1 MTMGEPVVRRHWFRS
16 LRVQLSALLVLLIS
30 VGLLVAGFIATT
42 SLQGYLLGRVD
53 EQLERSADP
62 FARGFGPFGPGGQG
76 QQDGTGPGASN
87 PGASNPGASNPG
99 SSNPGSGPS
108 EESGRPSPPTRFYI
122 EVRDADGVA
131 EVLSTA
137 QAGTGQEPDV
147 PAWSMDEADA
157 RADRP
162 FTVGSVDGT
171 GEWRVIL
178 RPLDADAGYV
188 LVASDLADVRSTVG
202 RLVWLQLVVGAL
214 VVLAAGG
221 LGYVLV
227 RQRLRPLGGVVEAA
241 DDIAAGDLARRVPAG
256 RGSAEV
262 DELAEAFNAM
272 ADEIEEAFAAQAASE
287 TEARAR
293 EAQMRQFVAD
303 AGHELRTP
311 LTTVRGFAELLA
323 SGGTDTDAGALQR
336 IEAEAARMGVLIE
349 DLLLLARMDSQRPL
363 DAVPVDLLETTL
375 TSVQRIRA
383 LHPGHDVQTHVHLDA
398 GEPVVTG
405 DAMRLQQVVDNL
417 LNNAVLHT
425 PEGTHVDVTV
435 RTAVDATNAQIASIT
450 VADDG
455 PGIPADAA
463 ARIFERFYRVDSARS
478 RHTGGTGLGL
488 SIVAAIVAAH
498 GGTVALDA
506 MSASGTTM
514 VVTLPLAA

>member
-1 MTMGEPVVRRHWFRS
+1 MTETVPTARPRWFRL
-16 LRVQLSALLVLLIS
+16 LRVQLSALLVLLVS
-30 VGLLVAGFIATT
+30 VGLLVAGVIATA
-42 SLQGYLLGRVD
+42 SLQGYLVGRVD

-76 QQDGTGPGASN
+76 QQDGNGPAAATGPA
-87 PGASNPGASNPG
+87 
-99 SSNPGSGPS
+99 SGPN

-122 EVRDADGVA
+122 EVRDASGVA

-147 PAWSMDEADA
+147 PAWSMDEANA

-162 FTVGSVDGT
+162 FTVSSVDGT

-188 LVASDLADVRSTVG
+188 LVAADLADVRSTVG
-202 RLVWLQLVVGAL
+202 RLVWLQFVVGAL
-214 VVLAAGG
+214 VVLAAGC

-227 RQRLRPLGGVVEAA
+227 RQRLRPLGGVIEAA
-241 DDIAAGDLARRVPAG
+241 DDVAAGDLARRVPAG

-262 DELAEAFNAM
+262 DELAHAFNAM

-287 TEARAR
+287 AEARAR

-323 SGGTDTDAGALQR
+323 SGGADTDADALQR
-336 IEAEAARMGVLIE
+336 IETEAARMGVLIE
-349 DLLLLARMDSQRPL
+349 DLLLLARMDSQRQL
-363 DAVPVDLLETTL
+363 ESVPVDLLEVVL
-375 TSVQRIRA
+375 ASVQRVRA
-383 LHPGHDVQTHVHLDA
+383 LHPGHQVQTHVRLDA
-398 GEPVVTG
+398 GEPVVVG
-405 DAMRLQQVVDNL
+405 DAMRLQQVIDNL

-425 PEGTHVDVTV
+425 PEGTHVEVTV
-435 RTAVDATNAQIASIT
+435 STSVDAAGMGIAAVT

-455 PGIPADAA
+455 PGIPTDAA
-463 ARIFERFYRVDSARS
+463 ERIFERFYRVDSARS

-488 SIVAAIVAAH
+488 SIVAAIIAAH
-498 GGTVALDA
+498 GGTVTLDQTA
-506 MSASGTTM
+506 ASGTTM
-514 VVTLPLAA
+514 VVTLPLATDA

>member
-1 MTMGEPVVRRHWFRS
+1 MNVSGPLARRHWFRS
-16 LRVQLSALLVLLIS
+16 LRVQLSALLVLLVS

-42 SLQGYLLGRVD
+42 SLQGYLVGRVD
-53 EQLERSADP
+53 DQLERSADP
-62 FARGFGPFGPGGQG
+62 FARGFGPFGPGGLDGQNGQSSLGGQG
-76 QQDGTGPGASN
+76 EGTR
-87 PGASNPGASNPG
+87 
-99 SSNPGSGPS
+99 PS
-108 EESGRPSPPTRFYI
+108 EASGRPEPPTRFYI
-122 EVRDADGVA
+122 EVRDTAGVA

-147 PAWSMDEADA
+147 PAWPVVEASE
-157 RADRP
+157 RLGRP
-162 FTVGSVDGT
+162 FTVSSVDGT

-178 RPLDADAGYV
+178 QPLEADAGYV
-188 LVASDLADVRSTVG
+188 LVAADLADVRSTVG
-202 RLVWLQLVVGAL
+202 QLIWLQLVVGAL

-227 RQRLRPLGGVVEAA
+227 RQRLRPLSGVIEAA

-287 TEARAR
+287 AEARTR

-311 LTTVRGFAELLA
+311 LTTVRGFAELLS
-323 SGGTDTDAGALQR
+323 SGGADTDADALRR
-336 IEAEAARMGVLIE
+336 IETEAARMGVLIE
-349 DLLLLARMDSQRPL
+349 DLLLLARMDSQRQL
-363 DAVPVDLLETTL
+363 ESVPVDLLEVTL
-375 TSVQRIRA
+375 ASVQRVRA
-383 LHPGHDVQTHVHLDA
+383 LHPAHDVQTHVRLDA
-398 GEPVVTG
+398 GEPVATG

-425 PEGTHVDVTV
+425 PEGTQVDVTV
-435 RTAVDATNAQIASIT
+435 QTMVDAAGGHVAAVI
-450 VADDG
+450 VADNG
-455 PGIPADAA
+455 PGIPAEAA
-463 ARIFERFYRVDSARS
+463 ERIFERFYRVDSARS

-498 GGTVALDA
+498 GGTVTLDA
-506 MSASGTTM
+506 TALAGTTM
-514 VVTLPLAA
+514 VVTLPLAD